1 MAAELRAD
9 MPAQPVLGRLQRR
22 RAAPRVG
29 RPDRPPLVG
38 PVVELLPCPA
48 GIDPG
53 ALELG
58 RLLADEPPLGV
69 VLAGE
74 AAAVELAVRPPVAGA
89 VALGSVWAVLDRG
102 HCSCTPTLRGT
113 RHRRRLDGARG
124 DEGVQ
129 VAGGD
134 ADVPAELGVRDAPL
148 EDEPAHEPQRGA
160 QLVGG
165 FLWAQE
171 LVHGHLPS
179 ASEWAGWPS
188 AGRLPFGWPGRA
200 GSAVNSASSR
210 CPYRSLTPAARARPA
225 PVGVWPAW
233 IWAS

>member
-29 RPDRPPLVG
+29 GPDRPPLIG
-38 PVVELLPCPA
+38 PIVELLPCPA
-48 GIDPG
+48 GVDPG

-58 RLLADEPPLGV
+58 CLLVGEPALGV

-74 AAAVELAVRPPVAGA
+74 AAAVQLAVRPPVAGA

-113 RHRRRLDGARG
+113 RHRRRLDAARG

-134 ADVPAELGVRDAPL
+134 ADVPAELGVRDAALDGLITSDKFCWTRHGQLRLDWWRRPL
-148 EDEPAHEPQRGA
+148 RKR
-160 QLVGG
+160 VY
-165 FLWAQE
+165 
-171 LVHGHLPS
+171 
-179 ASEWAGWPS
+179 
-188 AGRLPFGWPGRA
+188 PF
-200 GSAVNSASSR
+200 
-210 CPYRSLTPAARARPA
+210 
-225 PVGVWPAW
+225 
-233 IWAS
+233 